1 MKFRLKCKEKS
12 KEGVDREMSWEE
24 YDREDFTNI
33 EQAKDWAKATVMYF
47 NSTLRN
53 GEQPRELVAVE
64 EVKKLNPPSR
74 GILCNDISDDIENPI
89 ENLSKPKIMTGLFD
103 SNELTEPFDSKIG
116 IGVEIWNR
124 EHTVKVITINRKKGP
139 RIVKGKITSWVGTMA
154 FGAKHYYARLE
165 VYGPDVRVL
174 EVTDP
179 ECHEEVGAEYST
191 NWITWDH
198 KETDDIKVEIR
209 HKLTKDMPHFMMTMS
224 AEESME
230 HKGKWT
236 NCFDAPRQARRKM
249 IEIYKKFFGD
259 ERGWKL
265 EVEK

>member
-64 EVKKLNPPSR
+64 EVKELKSPVK
-74 GILCNDISDDIENPI
+74 GIMISNDLENPI
-89 ENLSKPKIMTGLFD
+89 EDLSKPKIMTGLFD
-103 SNELTEPFDSKIG
+103 SDELIEPFDPNIG
-116 IGVEIWNR
+116 IGIECWDK
-124 EHTVKVITINRKKGP
+124 EHKVKVITIRREKGP
-139 RIVKGKITSWVGTMA
+139 RKVRGKVTSWVGTMA
-154 FGAKHYYARLE
+154 IGAQHYYARLE
-165 VYGPDVRVL
+165 VWGPDVRVL

-179 ECHEEVGAEYST
+179 ECSEKVGQEFNT
-191 NWITWDH
+191 NWVSWDH

-236 NCFDAPRQARRKM
+236 NCFDTPRQARRKM